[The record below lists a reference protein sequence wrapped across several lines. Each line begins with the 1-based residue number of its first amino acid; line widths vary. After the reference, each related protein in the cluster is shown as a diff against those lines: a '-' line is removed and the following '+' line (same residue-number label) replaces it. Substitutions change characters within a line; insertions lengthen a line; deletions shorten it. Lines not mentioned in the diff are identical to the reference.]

1 MSAPPES
8 VGGIYL
14 QAMPYSIARRADIL
28 RIGSILGGDAP
39 HASSSVRA
47 KVVFRCAYSM
57 LIFQAVFFDLA
68 T

>member
-28 RIGSILGGDAP
+28 RIGFGRRPFLEGTRLTRLVALGLKLFSGV
-39 HASSSVRA
+39 HI
-47 KVVFRCAYSM
+47 RC
-57 LIFQAVFFDLA
+57 
-68 T
+68 